1 MAEPTPEPT
10 STPTDENGAAMPST
24 TLATP
29 PVAATREHVR
39 EHHGDRVVDPYE
51 WLRDGDDPEVVA
63 LLEAENAYADART
76 EHLKPLR
83 DSIFG
88 EIRSRVLET
97 DLSVPVRSGPWW
109 YYSRTV
115 EGQQYPIQAR
125 VPVTDPAARPVIAPG
140 ETPDGEQVLVDGNV
154 EAGDSEFFS
163 IGALTVSPDHTRLA
177 LATDTTGDE
186 RFDLVIRDLRTGE
199 TLDDGI
205 AGIGYGVEFSL
216 DGHTVFYTRLDDAWR
231 PHQLWRHRVGGDPAD
246 DVLVHE
252 ETDERF
258 WMGTGTSRDDRWIIF
273 SLGSKTTSEVRLL
286 DAATPEADFRVVAAR
301 RDGVE
306 YDVEPAEDRLLIVHN
321 TDNPDSDLAW
331 APLDATS
338 HEQWQPLMRAGAGER
353 FLGVD
358 AFDDV
363 AVLSLRR
370 DGLTALSVLAVD
382 RSAESGYATPVPVGF
397 DEPIYSVGLGDN
409 PERDQSALQ
418 VVFESFVTPRT
429 VLELDLATGERTVL
443 KQQPVL
449 GEVDL
454 SDYVQRREWATA
466 DDGTRVPISVVH
478 RADLAPD
485 GTHPGLLTA
494 YGAYEYSSDPYFSV
508 ARLSLLDRGVVH
520 ATAHVRGG
528 GEMGRHW
535 YDDGKLLAKPHTFSD
550 TVACADRLVEL
561 GWVAGDRL
569 GLEGGSAGGLLVGA
583 VLNLAP
589 DRFRVAHAAVP
600 FVDALTTI
608 LRPDLPLTV
617 GEWEEWGNPL
627 EDPEVYAVMRAY
639 TPYENVAPRDY
650 PAILATTS
658 LHDTRVFFTEA
669 VKWVSR
675 LRATVT
681 NDEATR
687 PILLRT
693 EMAAGHGGRSGRY
706 AAWEQVAWEW
716 AFVLDQLGATSRLPR
731 VHEDERAGGAAEE
744 PARDRPEV

>member
-1 MAEPTPEPT
+1 MA
-10 STPTDENGAAMPST
+10 D
-24 TLATP
+24 LTP
-29 PVAATREHVR
+29 PVAAVHEHVR

-51 WLRDGDDPEVVA
+51 WLRDGEDPEVRA
-63 LLEAENAYADART
+63 YLDAENSYAEART
-76 EHLKPLR
+76 ASLKPLR

-88 EIRSRVLET
+88 EIKSRVLET

-115 EGQQYPIQAR
+115 EGQQYAIHAR
-125 VPVTDPAARPVIAPG
+125 VAVVDPTVRPVIASD
-140 ETPDGEQVLVDGNV
+140 ETPPGEQVLVDGNV

-163 IGALTVSPDHTRLA
+163 IGALSVSPDHARLA
-177 LATDTTGDE
+177 FATDTSGDE
-186 RFDLVIRDLRTGE
+186 RFDLVVRDLETGE
-199 TLDDGI
+199 TLDE
-205 AGIGYGVEFSL
+205 ALTGIGYGVEFSH
-216 DGHTVFYTRLDDAWR
+216 DGGTLFYTRVDDAWR
-231 PHQLWRHRVGGDPAD
+231 PHQLWRHHVGSDPST
-246 DVLVHE
+246 DVLVHDE
-252 ETDERF
+252 PDERF
-258 WMGTGTSRDDRWIIF
+258 WMGVGSSRDDRWIILA
-273 SLGSKTTSEVRLL
+273 LGSKTTSEVRLL
-286 DAATPEADFRVVAAR
+286 DATTPEGDFRVVAPR

-306 YDVEPAEDRLLIVHN
+306 YDVEPAADRLLIVHN

-338 HEQWQPLMRAGAGER
+338 HEQWRPLLTAGAGER

-370 DGLTALSVLAVD
+370 EGLTSLSLLAVD
-382 RSAESGYATPVPVGF
+382 AQSESGYAAPVPVSF

-409 PERDQSALQ
+409 PEAGQSALQ

-429 VLELDLATGERTVL
+429 VLDLDLATGERTVL
-443 KQQPVL
+443 KTQPVL
-449 GEVDL
+449 GDVDL
-454 SDYVQRREWATA
+454 ADYVQRREWATA
-466 DDGTRVPISVVH
+466 SDGTLVPISVVH
-478 RADLAPD
+478 RADLGPD
-485 GTHPGLLTA
+485 GTNPGLLTA
-494 YGAYEYSSDPYFSV
+494 YGAYEHSSDPYFSV

-535 YDDGKLLAKPHTFSD
+535 YDQGKLLAKPNTFSD
-550 TVACADRLVEL
+550 TVACADRLIEL
-561 GWVAGDRL
+561 GWVAPDRL

-589 DRFRVAHAAVP
+589 DRFRVAHGAVP

-627 EDPEVYAVMRAY
+627 EDPDVYAVMKGY
-639 TPYENVAPRDY
+639 TPYENVAAQAY

-658 LHDTRVFFTEA
+658 LNDTRVFFTEA
-669 VKWVSR
+669 AKWVAR

-681 NDEATR
+681 NDPTTR

-706 AAWEQVAWEW
+706 AAWEQIAWEW
-716 AFVLDQLGATSRLPR
+716 AFVLEQLGATSRLPR
-731 VHEDERAGGAAEE
+731 VHDDERAGRAAEE
-744 PARDRPEV
+744 SVRD

>member
-1 MAEPTPEPT
+1 MAE
-10 STPTDENGAAMPST
+10 STLP
-24 TLATP
+24 TP
-29 PVAATREHVR
+29 PVAATRKHVR
-39 EHHGDRVVDPYE
+39 EHHGDRVLDPYE
-51 WLRDGDDPEVVA
+51 WLRDGDDPEVLA
-63 LLEAENAYADART
+63 HLEAENAYAEGRT
-76 EHLKPLR
+76 AHLKPLR

-88 EIRSRVLET
+88 EIKSRVLET

-115 EGQQYPIQAR
+115 EGRQYPIQAR
-125 VPVTDPAARPVIAPG
+125 VPVVDPALRPVVS
-140 ETPDGEQVLVDGNV
+140 PDEVPTGEQVLVDGNV

-163 IGALTVSPDHTRLA
+163 IGALSVSADHDRLA

-186 RFDLVIRDLRTGE
+186 RFDLVVRDLTTGE
-199 TLDDGI
+199 TLDESI
-205 AGIGYGVEFSL
+205 TGIGYGVEFSR
-216 DGHTVFYTRLDDAWR
+216 DGGTIFYTRVDDAWR
-231 PHQLWRHRVGGDPAD
+231 PHQLWRHVVGTDPAQ

-252 ETDERF
+252 EPDERF
-258 WMGTGTSRDDRWIIF
+258 WMGIGTSRDERWLILA
-273 SLGSKTTSEVRLL
+273 LGSKTTSEVWLL
-286 DAATPEADFRVVAAR
+286 DASTPEADFRVVAPR

-306 YDVEPAEDRLLIVHN
+306 YDVEPAADHLLVVHN
-321 TDNPDSDLAW
+321 TDNPDSDLAV

-338 HEQWQPLMRAGAGER
+338 PDQWRPLLAAREGER

-358 AFDDV
+358 AFDGV
-363 AVLSLRR
+363 AVLALRR
-370 DGLTALSVLAVD
+370 NGIPALSLLPVD
-382 RSAESGYATPVPVGF
+382 PASESGYAAPSPVEF

-409 PERDQSALQ
+409 PEPGQTALQ
-418 VVFESFVTPRT
+418 VVYESFVTPRT
-429 VLELDLATGERTVL
+429 VLEIDLASGERTVL

-449 GEVDL
+449 GDVDL
-454 SDYVQRREWATA
+454 GDYVQRREWATA
-466 DDGTRVPISVVH
+466 EDGTRIPISVVH
-478 RADLAPD
+478 RTDLRPD

-494 YGAYEYSSDPYFSV
+494 YGAYEHSSDPYFSV

-535 YDDGKLLAKPHTFSD
+535 YDQGKLLAKPHTFSD
-550 TVACADRLVEL
+550 TLACADRLVEL
-561 GWVAGDRL
+561 GWVAPDRL

-583 VLNLAP
+583 VVNLAP
-589 DRFRVAHAAVP
+589 DRFRVAHGAVP

-627 EDPEVYAVMRAY
+627 EDPEVYAVMKAY
-639 TPYENVAPRDY
+639 TPYENVAARDY

-658 LHDTRVFFTEA
+658 LNDTRVYFTEA
-669 VKWVSR
+669 AKWVAR
-675 LRATVT
+675 LRATAT
-681 NDEATR
+681 NDPSSR

-731 VHEDERAGGAAEE
+731 VHEDQRAGGAAEE
-744 PARDRPEV
+744 PVRD